1 MVANTT
7 SLISRTLSNDDLRR
21 AAPSIFATH
30 PWERMSPRF
39 RMAPTIE
46 VIDIL
51 CDRGYRPVKAQQG
64 RSRIPRKGLYTKH
77 LIRLRHEDYLSPLQV
92 NEELPELV
100 LTNAHD
106 GTSAY
111 RFHSGLFRLAC
122 MNGLIV
128 ASTEYGSISVRYS
141 GKDDFA
147 SRILDATFQIVD
159 ETPAIIAKVEEWK
172 AISLTMP
179 QQEAFATAA

>member
-7 SLISRTLSNDDLRR
+7 TLSSRTLSNGDLRI

-30 PWERMSPRF
+30 PWERISPRF

-51 CDRGYRPVKAQQG
+51 RDRGYHPVKAQQG
-64 RSRIPRKGLYTKH
+64 RSRIPGKRLFTEH
-77 LIRLRHEDYLSPLQV
+77 VFRLRHEEYRSPFQV
-92 NEELPELV
+92 NGELPELV
-100 LTNAHD
+100 LTNSHD

-111 RFHSGLFRLAC
+111 RFHSGLFKIAC
-122 MNGLIV
+122 LNGLID
-128 ASTEYGSISVRYS
+128 ASSDYGSMSVRYG

-159 ETPAIIAKVEEWK
+159 ETPEIIAKLDE
-172 AISLTMP
+172 
-179 QQEAFATAA
+179 